1 MKQAKILKD
10 LIEKMPTVI
19 ESAEQEIK
27 NLIKQLPEAQKDIV
41 RDARRE
47 LKKAA
52 NSSDAVSFLEVHKK
66 MMKKASKIQKE
77 NRSEEKKTK
86 EGKNK
91 KDNS

>member
-27 NLIKQLPEAQKDIV
+27 NLIKQLPEDQRDII

-52 NSSDAVSFLEVHKK
+52 SSSDAISFLEVHKK
-66 MMKKASKIQKE
+66 MMRKASKVEKL
-77 NRSEEKKTK
+77 NRTEEKVDKKTIRK
-86 EGKNK
+86 ARE
-91 KDNS
+91 